1 MQTNAVSPLKVMVFV
16 DGTWLYYSL
25 VAGRGNEKGD
35 PLRRKLGANWQSRYS
50 IEWAKFP
57 KLIAD
62 NLSSQLH
69 RVGALRP
76 DVEISRTTVFTSLRA
91 DTSIMDPREMM
102 LSQFHRA
109 NFDVHRFLTKNTQ
122 EKCVDISLAVEMLYL
137 STVNDAFDIAVLVSG
152 DKDFVP
158 VLEKT
163 RMLAKRVAICS
174 MRGSCNNDLCNNENT
189 VRDFDMIWLDDYIE
203 ELYVPKHP
211 LLKGKDFVECT
222 LIETIVDIIKSA
234 RKENEGYPSYDLGR
248 GLLFKM
254 VAPNMT
260 AFQMLRN
267 SYSNLRNFLEQHD
280 EFFTL
285 INMPV
290 LDDGSQAYGVALK
303 NLTARSVVV
312 TPSNEPSTTS
322 ISDQEIKDVVYHILE
337 AHGGSLFSRDLG
349 RALNR
354 IMRDGASLLSIIK
367 SRHAMLRFF
376 LMEHDDAFRINT
388 NVRSIPVVGGPN
400 PGFETVAKKA
410 YIPRFPPPADLP
422 EALLRFFDH
431 RLGGESKVEQEE
443 EPLESF
449 QTVDSVLEDD
459 DHVTYEDN
467 DSQDNDNFETD
478 VKPSMDSYNDQDSET
493 TSSLGGIEDVELQ
506 LNPLASKGLNH
517 LSPKLTLKEI
527 KERLKLLGLS
537 TVGNKDVLLKRLE
550 EGEKEL

>member
-189 VRDFDMIWLDDYIE
+189 
-203 ELYVPKHP
+203 
-211 LLKGKDFVECT
+211 
-222 LIETIVDIIKSA
+222 IIKSA